1 MHLICRRYFFEFTD
15 MQGKKYIT
23 AMDNLHGNLRGI
35 IEHLDYIQNLGIDVL
50 YMTPIFKSDRP
61 ACRRKDEC
69 QPFCTES
76 WLPEG
81 TFKQNVL
88 SFYVESD

>member
-1 MHLICRRYFFEFTD
+1 MSPPIDKDLWY
-15 MQGKKYIT
+15 KAPIT
-23 AMDNLHGNLRGI
+23 AMDNLYGNLRGI

-76 WLPEG
+76 WLSEG
-81 TFKQNVL
+81 TFKQKVL
-88 SFYVESD
+88 SFYVEPD

>member
-15 MQGKKYIT
+15 MQGEKYIT

-61 ACRRKDEC
+61 ACRRKD
-69 QPFCTES
+69 
-76 WLPEG
+76 
-81 TFKQNVL
+81 
-88 SFYVESD
+88 